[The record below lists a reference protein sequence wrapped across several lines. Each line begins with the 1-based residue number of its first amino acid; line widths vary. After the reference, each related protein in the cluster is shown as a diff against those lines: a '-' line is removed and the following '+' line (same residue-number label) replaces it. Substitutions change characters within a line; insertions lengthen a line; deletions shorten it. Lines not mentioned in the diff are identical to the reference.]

1 MRIEDRGEN
10 EAEAQP
16 GESDPSCSGN
26 PLSTGEWSA
35 SGGLPAF
42 DRIRPAHVVPAIRQL
57 LSSLGGDFDS
67 FEEQVIPTW
76 QGLVEPLEQLSDRL
90 EGPWSAVRH
99 LMGVRNSPE
108 LREAHAQMQAEVVTF
123 GLRVA
128 QSPAIF
134 RALTALR
141 EGADWETLNEAQRR
155 IVESLLREARHAGV
169 GLEGEA
175 RERFNEIQKEL
186 AQLATDFSN
195 HVLDA
200 TKAFSLWL
208 RAPAEVDGLPDS
220 LRRLAAQSARE
231 AGEEAADADTGPW
244 RITLDFPSFRPFLEN
259 SRRRDLREQLYRAY
273 VTRAAADEL
282 DNGPLIAR
290 VLTLRAE
297 KARLLGFES
306 YAELSLASKMA
317 PDVAAVERLLGQL
330 REVSYPAAQRDLS
343 ELRDFASTH
352 PEFPQPAP
360 LAHWDIAFWCE
371 RLREQRFDYSEESL
385 RPWFPLPVVLEGLF
399 ALAGR
404 LFGVGVEAADGEAPV
419 WHEDVRFFAVTDAAG
434 ERIASFYLD
443 PYSRPGEKNGG
454 AWMDECVGRSRLL
467 AGPREKCRL
476 PVAYVVCNQA
486 PPMGD
491 KPAQMSFVEVQT
503 LFHEFGH
510 ALQHMLTRVDYGMAS
525 GIRNVEWDAVEL
537 ASQFMENW
545 CYERD
550 TVVTISA
557 HAETGEPL
565 PDELLERLRAAR
577 TYRSGSDMLRQLYF
591 ALTDLEL
598 HAGFDPEGSET
609 AFELQRRVAE
619 ATTVMAPLP
628 EDRSL
633 CSFSHIFAGGYAAGY
648 YSYKWAEV
656 LSADAFAAFEEA
668 GLDDPEA
675 IAETGRRYRDTI
687 LALGGSRAP
696 MDVFAAFRGRE
707 PSPEALLRHSGLVA
721 AA

>member
-1 MRIEDRGEN
+1 MGSEDPSGKGGSGP
-10 EAEAQP
+10 A
-16 GESDPSCSGN
+16 ESDN
-26 PLSTGEWSA
+26 PLLTKQRSA
-35 SGGLPAF
+35 AGALPAF
-42 DRIRPAHVVPAIRQL
+42 DRIRPAHVVPGIRQRL
-57 LSSLGGDFDS
+57 AGLANEFDV
-67 FEEQVIPTW
+67 FEQQVAPTW
-76 QGLVEPLEQLSDRL
+76 EGLVEPLEELSDRL
-90 EGPWSAVRH
+90 EGPWSAVGH
-99 LMGVRNSPE
+99 LMGVRNSAE
-108 LREAHAQMQAEVVTF
+108 LRDAHAQVQAEVVTF

-134 RALTALR
+134 RALNVLR
-141 EGADWETLNEAQRR
+141 ESTHWEALDEGQHR

-169 GLEGEA
+169 GLEGET
-175 RERFNEIQKEL
+175 RERFNAIQQEL

-200 TKAFSLWL
+200 TRSFSLWL
-208 RAPAEVDGLPDS
+208 RAPAEVEGLPTS
-220 LRRLAAQSARE
+220 LRQLAAQSARE
-231 AGEEAADADTGPW
+231 AGEEAASADSGPW
-244 RITLDFPSFRPFLEN
+244 RITLDYPSYRPFLEH
-259 SRRRDLREQLYRAY
+259 SRRRDLREKVYRAY
-273 VTRAAADEL
+273 VTRAGAGEL

-290 VLTLRAE
+290 LLALRAE

-317 PDVAAVERLLGQL
+317 PDVAAVERLLAKL
-330 REVSYPAAQRDLS
+330 REVSIRAAEQDLD
-343 ELRDFASTH
+343 ELAEAARKH
-352 PEFPQPAP
+352 PDFPQQEP
-360 LAHWDIAFWCE
+360 LAHWDVAFWSE
-371 RLREQRFDYSEESL
+371 RLREQRFDYSEEAL

-399 ALAGR
+399 ALARR
-404 LFGVGVEAADGEAPV
+404 LFGVSVEAADGEAPI
-419 WHEDVRFFAVTDAAG
+419 WHEDVRFFAVTDSAG

-443 PYSRPGEKNGG
+443 AYSRPGEKNGG
-454 AWMDECVGRSRLL
+454 AWMDECVGRSLL
-467 AGPREKCRL
+467 PSGSRHRCRL
-476 PVAYVVCNQA
+476 PVAHVICNQA
-486 PPMGD
+486 PPVGE
-491 KPAQMSFVEVQT
+491 KPSQMSFVEVQT

-510 ALQHMLTRVDYGMAS
+510 ALQHMLTRVDYGLAS

-545 CYERD
+545 CYQRD
-550 TVVTISA
+550 TIATISA

-577 TYRSGSDMLRQLYF
+577 TYRSGSDMLRQLHF
-591 ALTDLEL
+591 ALTDLAL
-598 HAGFDPEGSET
+598 HAGFDPNGPET

-619 ATTVMAPLP
+619 ATSVMAPLP

-675 IAETGRRYRDTI
+675 MAETGRRYRDTI

-696 MDVFAAFRGRE
+696 MEVFQLFRGRE

-721 AA
+721 MA